1 MKTIK
6 FFAVA
11 AAALFLAAA
20 CKSST
25 DGIEMEAQLP
35 TNAERDSVSY
45 LVGVQF
51 GYFIKANN
59 FGEDLNY
66 AQVRKGM
73 MDFINAE
80 GNIRDEGFNNQF
92 KISPELTNTLFNAY
106 IGKRNAYNAELNL
119 KKGEKFLE
127 ENFNEAGI
135 VATESGLQY
144 RIVADGNEVKPT
156 VKDTVYVH
164 YTGTLLDGTQF
175 DASDKTKDPV
185 KMLLNRTIE
194 GWKEGLP
201 LIGEGGKIQLYVPAD
216 LAYGTRRMGQI
227 EPNST
232 LIFDID
238 LVKVGKAPVEEEKDA
253 KKK

>member
-1 MKTIK
+1 MKTVK

-35 TNAERDSVSY
+35 TSAERDSVSY

-185 KMLLNRTIE
+185 TSEL
-194 GWKEGLP
+194 G
-201 LIGEGGKIQLYVPAD
+201 
-216 LAYGTRRMGQI
+216 YGSQGNPVI
-227 EPNST
+227 KPNSA
-232 LIFDID
+232 LVFD
-238 LVKVGKAPVEEEKDA
+238 VKVEKVGKAPVEEEKDA

>member
-1 MKTIK
+1 MKTVK

-51 GYFIKANN
+51 GYFIKTNN

-92 KISPELTNTLFNAY
+92 KIRGEL
-106 IGKRNAYNAELNL
+106 
-119 KKGEKFLE
+119 
-127 ENFNEAGI
+127 
-135 VATESGLQY
+135 Q
-144 RIVADGNEVKPT
+144 
-156 VKDTVYVH
+156 
-164 YTGTLLDGTQF
+164 
-175 DASDKTKDPV
+175 
-185 KMLLNRTIE
+185 
-194 GWKEGLP
+194 
-201 LIGEGGKIQLYVPAD
+201 
-216 LAYGTRRMGQI
+216 
-227 EPNST
+227 
-232 LIFDID
+232 
-238 LVKVGKAPVEEEKDA
+238 
-253 KKK
+253 